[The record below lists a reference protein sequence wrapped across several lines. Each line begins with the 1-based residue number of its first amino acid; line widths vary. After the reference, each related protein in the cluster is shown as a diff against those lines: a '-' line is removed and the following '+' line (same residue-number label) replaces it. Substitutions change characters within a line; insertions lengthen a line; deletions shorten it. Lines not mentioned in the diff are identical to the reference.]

1 MKTQK
6 ALRLTLLTTCTAVA
20 ASLVAAPSMAELNQ
34 ECLFTGE
41 IVQKQADTP
50 LQIRFTGIDD
60 GENARCRAKRRGAR
74 SKVQFKATKEIQ
86 ALPEGSQVLYRYQE
100 LVDGDSAWELISTEA
115 PENKSRRLFSPI

>member
-1 MKTQK
+1 MKTEK
-6 ALRLTLLTTCTAVA
+6 ALRLTLLTTCTAVT
-20 ASLVAAPSMAELNQ
+20 ASLVAAPSVAELNQ

-74 SKVQFKATKEIQ
+74 SKVQFNANGEIQ
-86 ALPEGSQVLYRYQE
+86 SLPEGSEVLYRYQE
-100 LVDGDSAWELISTEA
+100 LKDGDTTWELLSAKT
-115 PENKSRRLFSPI
+115 PV

>member
-100 LVDGDSAWELISTEA
+100 LVDGDSAWDLISTEA

>member
-1 MKTQK
+1 MKNKK
-6 ALRLTLLTTCTAVA
+6 ALRSTLIAVGTAMA
-20 ASLVAAPSMAELNQ
+20 ASLIAGPTMAELNQ

-50 LQIRFTGIDD
+50 LQIRFTGIND

-74 SKVQFKATKEIQ
+74 SKVQFKATEEIQ

-100 LVDGDSAWELISTEA
+100 LVDGDSAWELISTKA
-115 PENKSRRLFSPI
+115 PDNKSRRLFSPI

>member
-1 MKTQK
+1 MKNKK
-6 ALRLTLLTTCTAVA
+6 ALCSTLIAACTAVA
-20 ASLVAAPSMAELNQ
+20 ASLITAPTMAELNQ

-74 SKVQFKATKEIQ
+74 SKVQFKASEDIQ
-86 ALPEGSQVLYRYQE
+86 SLPEGSEVLYRYQE
-100 LVDGDSAWELISTEA
+100 LKDGDSTWELLSAKT
-115 PENKSRRLFSPI
+115 PI

>member
-50 LQIRFTGIDD
+50 LQIRFTGIED

-100 LVDGDSAWELISTEA
+100 LVDGDSAWDLISTEA

>member
-6 ALRLTLLTTCTAVA
+6 ALRLTLLTTCTAMA

-50 LQIRFTGIDD
+50 LQIRFTGIED

-100 LVDGDSAWELISTEA
+100 LVDGDSAWELISTKA

>member
-1 MKTQK
+1 MTTQK
-6 ALRLTLLTTCTAVA
+6 ALRLTLLTTCTSVA
-20 ASLVAAPSMAELNQ
+20 ASLFAAPSMAELNQ

-41 IVQKQADTP
+41 IVQKQADAP

-74 SKVQFKATKEIQ
+74 SKVQFKATEEIQ

-100 LVDGDSAWELISTEA
+100 LVDGASEWELISTSA

>member
-1 MKTQK
+1 MTTQK
-6 ALRLTLLTTCTAVA
+6 ALRLTLLTTCTSVA

-41 IVQKQADTP
+41 IVQKQADAP

-74 SKVQFKATKEIQ
+74 SKVQFKATEEIQ

-100 LVDGDSAWELISTEA
+100 LVDGASEWELISTSA

>member
-41 IVQKQADTP
+41 IVHKQADTP

>member
-1 MKTQK
+1 MKAQK

-50 LQIRFTGIDD
+50 LQIRFTGIED

>member
-6 ALRLTLLTTCTAVA
+6 ALRLTLLTTCTAMA

-50 LQIRFTGIDD
+50 LQIRFTGIED

-74 SKVQFKATKEIQ
+74 SKVQFKATTEIQ

>member
-1 MKTQK
+1 MKTNK
-6 ALRLTLLTTCTAVA
+6 ALLSTLLTTCTAVA
-20 ASLVAAPSMAELNQ
+20 ASLIAAPSMAEFNQ

-50 LQIRFTGIDD
+50 PQIRFTGIDD

-74 SKVQFKATKEIQ
+74 SRVQFKATKEIQ

-100 LVDGDSAWELISTEA
+100 LVDGDSTWELISTKA
-115 PENKSRRLFSPI
+115 PDNKSRRLFSPM

>member
-1 MKTQK
+1 MKNKK
-6 ALRLTLLTTCTAVA
+6 ALRSTLIAACTTMA
-20 ASLVAAPSMAELNQ
+20 ASLIAAPTMAELNQ

-74 SKVQFKATKEIQ
+74 SKVQFKAAEDIQ
-86 ALPEGSQVLYRYQE
+86 SLPEGSEVLYRYQE
-100 LVDGDSAWELISTEA
+100 LKDGNSTWELLSAKT
-115 PENKSRRLFSPI
+115 PI

>member
-20 ASLVAAPSMAELNQ
+20 ASLIAAPSMAELNQ

-74 SKVQFKATKEIQ
+74 SKVQCKADGEIQ
-86 ALPEGSQVLYRYQE
+86 SLPEGSEVLYRYQE
-100 LVDGDSAWELISTEA
+100 LKDGDTTWELLSAKT
-115 PENKSRRLFSPI
+115 PV

>member
-74 SKVQFKATKEIQ
+74 SKVQFKANGDIHS
-86 ALPEGSQVLYRYQE
+86 LPEGSKVLYRYQE
-100 LVDGDSAWELISTEA
+100 LKDGDPTWELLSAKTPA
-115 PENKSRRLFSPI
+115 